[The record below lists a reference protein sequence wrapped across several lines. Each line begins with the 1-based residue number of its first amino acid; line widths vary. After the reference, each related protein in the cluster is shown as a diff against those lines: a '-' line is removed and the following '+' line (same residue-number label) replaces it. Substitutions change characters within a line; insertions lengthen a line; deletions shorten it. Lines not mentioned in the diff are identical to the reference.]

1 MMDRPVIIALDF
13 LDGSAAQALLDQFKG
28 ESGLWVKVGMELF
41 YREGPQ
47 LITQLRD
54 KGYHVFLDLKL
65 YDIPHTVHQAM
76 QQIGRLGAELTTV
89 TGLGGA
95 DMIRAAKEGLL
106 EGSAEA
112 GTKAPKLLAITQLT
126 SMDERAMHC
135 TMQNDEFSLLDS
147 VVHLAQLA
155 ATSGADGV
163 ISSALEV
170 GKIHDAT
177 PSGFLTV
184 NPGIR
189 LAADAR
195 DDQSRVVTPQRAAE
209 LGSDGIV
216 VGRSITQASDPLA
229 AYHTIRQ
236 QFEGST
242 VR

>member
-1 MMDRPVIIALDF
+1 MAKPVIIALDYA
-13 LDGSAAQALLDQFKG
+13 DGAAAQALLTQFSG
-28 ESGLWVKVGMELF
+28 EDDLWIKVGMELF

-47 LITQLRD
+47 FITALRSR
-54 KGYHVFLDLKL
+54 GYHVFLDLKL

-95 DMIRAAKEGLL
+95 DMISAAKEGLL
-106 EGSAEA
+106 EGAAEA
-112 GTKAPKLLAITQLT
+112 GTTAPKLLAITQLT
-126 SMDERAMHC
+126 SMDEQAMHV
-135 TMQNDEFSLLDS
+135 TMQNDDFSLLNS

-177 PSGFLTV
+177 PAGFLTIT
-184 NPGIR
+184 PGIR
-189 LAADAR
+189 LAEDAR
-195 DDQSRVVTPQRAAE
+195 DDQSRVVTPRRAAE

-216 VGRSITQASDPLA
+216 VGRSITQAKDPVA
-229 AYHTIRQ
+229 AYHAISQ

-242 VR
+242 VY